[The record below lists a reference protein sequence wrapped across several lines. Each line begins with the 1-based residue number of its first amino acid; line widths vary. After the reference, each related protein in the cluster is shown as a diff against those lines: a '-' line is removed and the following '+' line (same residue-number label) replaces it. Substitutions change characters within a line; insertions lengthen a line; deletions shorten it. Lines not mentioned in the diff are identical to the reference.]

1 MKQLT
6 LQKVRNLLGQDTIHV
21 QQTRAHLPV
30 VGVKLSLTLSG
41 RFFAGLG
48 REIIAPYKCEVL
60 YKRPVKD
67 KLGSY
72 RFFCKEPDAEMLQ
85 TLIAS
90 GIEIEYDT

>member
-1 MKQLT
+1 MKHLT
-6 LQKVRNLLGQDTIHV
+6 LQKVRNLLRQDTIHV

-30 VGVKLSLTLSG
+30 VGVKLSLTQSG
-41 RFFAGLG
+41 KFFLGLG
-48 REIIAPYKCEVL
+48 KEIIAPYKCEVL

-72 RFFCKEPDAEMLQ
+72 HFFCHEPDAQTLQ

-90 GIEIEYDT
+90 GIEVEHSS